1 MKVLSETLPE
11 DAVISLDVGENQ
23 WWFGRNFRMKRQRFA
38 MSGYL
43 GTMGF
48 GLPGAIA
55 AKLAYPDATVVCI
68 TGDGGFSMV
77 MADFVTA
84 VKYGLPIVVLVFN
97 NHELAMIREE
107 QREADYPPYGT
118 GLLNPDFAAYAES
131 CGGAGMR
138 VTRPQD
144 LLEAVLRAVQLNK
157 PVLIDIETD
166 PKRFE

>member
-1 MKVLSETLPE
+1 
-11 DAVISLDVGENQ
+11 
-23 WWFGRNFRMKRQRFA
+23 MKRQRFA

-77 MADFVTA
+77 MADFATA
-84 VKYGLPIVVLVFN
+84 VRYDLPIVVAVLN

-118 GLLNPDFAAYAES
+118 DLTNPDFAAYAEA
-131 CGGAGMR
+131 CGGAGIR
-138 VTRPQD
+138 VTRPQELRD
-144 LLEAVLRAVQLNK
+144 AVLAALQMNK
-157 PVLIDIETD
+157 PALIDIETD